1 MAILMIAAMPSAYE
15 NLQKPLEEQF
25 QQEVHLCLSGE
36 AALEWL
42 EAEPEK
48 AAKIDLML
56 LAPDLQGLSPA
67 ETIQRIK
74 ALDRFS
80 QTPILLLTPP
90 EFEDASALLAAG
102 AQDLLPYPPQAV
114 DFQARIQTALA
125 LNKSHQ
131 RIQMLEMELEAVRIQ
146 LQSFAD
152 IDPLTHLSK
161 RLTFEQNLNR
171 EWRRALREQQYL
183 SLLLIDMDLFAQINQ
198 EFGSAVADRC
208 LRAVGEIL
216 RHYPLRPGDL
226 SARFTGQQFV
236 VLLPNTHY
244 EGARAVAETL
254 RSSIEGLQLE
264 HEGVP
269 IPLTASLGGIT
280 LYPQDDNLDPTL
292 LLAAADKAMKEAKTL
307 GRNIVSLVDLSQ
319 S

>member
-1 MAILMIAAMPSAYE
+1 MAILMIAALPSTYE
-15 NLQKPLEEQF
+15 KLQKPLEETF

-42 EAEPEK
+42 DAEPEK
-48 AAKIDLML
+48 AAKIELFL
-56 LAPDLQGLSPA
+56 LAPDLQGLSPS
-67 ETIQRIK
+67 ETIQRIQ
-74 ALDRFS
+74 ALDSFS

-90 EFEDASALLAAG
+90 EFEDASVLLEAG
-102 AQDLLPYPPQAV
+102 AQDLLPYPPQV
-114 DFQARIQTALA
+114 VEFQARIQTALA
-125 LNKSHQ
+125 LNKAHQ
-131 RIQMLEMELEAVRIQ
+131 RIQTLEMELDAVRIQ

-171 EWRRALREQQYL
+171 EWRRALREQQFL
-183 SLLLIDMDLFAQINQ
+183 SLLMIDMDLFSAINQ
-198 EFGSAVADRC
+198 EFGTAVGDRC
-208 LRAVGEIL
+208 LRGVGDIL

-269 IPLTASLGGIT
+269 IPLTASIGGVT

-292 LLAAADKAMKEAKTL
+292 LLAAADKALLEAKTL

>member
-1 MAILMIAAMPSAYE
+1 MIAAIPSAYE
-15 NLQKPLEEQF
+15 KLQKPLEEQF

-42 EAEPEK
+42 ASEPEK
-48 AAKIDLML
+48 AAKIELML

-74 ALDRFS
+74 ATDRYR

-90 EFEDASALLAAG
+90 ELEDTAALLTAG
-102 AQDLLPYPPQAV
+102 VQDLLPYPPQAV
-114 DFQARIQTALA
+114 ELQARIQTALA
-125 LNKSHQ
+125 LNTTHQ
-131 RIQMLEMELEAVRIQ
+131 RIQTLEMELEAVRIQ

-171 EWRRALREQQYL
+171 EWRRALREQQFL

-198 EFGSAVADRC
+198 EFGSAVGDRC

-269 IPLTASLGGIT
+269 VSFTASIGGIT

-292 LLAAADKAMKEAKTL
+292 LLAAADKAMKEAKSL

-319 S
+319 T